1 MSAPLLPLALA
12 FALGAGLG
20 LTVEAP
26 VWLGPVGL
34 GAVVLLLV
42 TGRGRSLAGA
52 STGVVLL
59 CILAGWARAA
69 LPDPLPAVRGVG
81 PGPVVLEGLVGGA
94 PEVEGPRIRFPLV
107 LRRAGADP
115 ARPASG
121 TLPLSLYGP
130 APPLGPG
137 DHIRVTGEIR
147 ALAPFRNLGVGPPG
161 ARPRT
166 PRYVAT
172 ARAAGVERLP
182 PAPLPWWL
190 RTRLGI
196 HAVIEAHLPPVSGA
210 LLEGLLIGERRQLPP
225 TLLADF
231 RRAGVYHVLA
241 ISGFNVALVASSA
254 FLLFR
259 LARLPAPLA
268 VSLALATLV
277 AFAAIV
283 GGQAS
288 VLRATVMGGLF
299 LAASLFGRESRVWNS
314 LAAALLVLL
323 ALDPGSLAEP
333 GLQLSFAA
341 TAGLLHLGP
350 WIRGW
355 LAPWCPGPVATV
367 LSVSAGAQLGV
378 TPVTLFHFGQ
388 LSPLGVAANLLVV
401 PLAGLLTTGGVLTLA
416 VATASESLAHPLFQS
431 LWLLLVLL
439 RLVVRAVAALPG
451 AIVYVAPP
459 PALAVAAAG
468 LALLLLPWIRGRW
481 AALGV
486 AALAVGAG
494 ASATAAAWP
503 HGLVRVLVLDVGQ
516 GEAILVQAP
525 DGPALLVDT
534 GGGGPGRGDRGER
547 VVVPALRRLG
557 LRRLAAVALTEGA
570 PDHAGGLA
578 GILEGMPIGE
588 VWIPAGS
595 EGAPWLDPAVA
606 RGIPRR
612 TLARGDRLWIGSL
625 LVTVLHPPRPPRPP
639 QEEPAEGPGPGGPS
653 RQAPLLLRV
662 EWGLFAAVLATGS
675 GSTAETPALRAG
687 LPLDATVLKVSGN
700 GSRRGSAPEFL
711 AAVGP
716 RLAVIPVGTRNPF
729 GHPAPDVL
737 ARLGAAGAAVYRT
750 DQDGAVDIRS
760 DGTRVWVRA
769 WGRPGPPVELPLRDG
784 P

>member
-20 LTVEAP
+20 LTVETP
-26 VWLGPVGL
+26 FWLPPAGL
-34 GAVVLLLV
+34 AGAVLLLV

-52 STGVVLL
+52 STGVVVL
-59 CILAGWARAA
+59 CLLAGWARVA
-69 LPDPLPAVRGVG
+69 LPDPLPAVRGVV

-94 PEVEGPRIRFPLV
+94 PEVEGPRMRFPLV
-107 LRRAGADP
+107 LRRTGAEP
-115 ARPASG
+115 GRPASG
-121 TLPLSLYGP
+121 TLPLSLYGS

-137 DHIRVTGEIR
+137 DHVRVTGEVR
-147 ALAPFRNLGVGPPG
+147 ALEPFRNPG
-161 ARPRT
+161 AEPRGAGPRT
-166 PRYVAT
+166 PRYLAT

-182 PAPLPWWL
+182 PTPLPWWL

-241 ISGFNVALVASSA
+241 ISGFNVALVAGSA

-259 LARLPAPLA
+259 LVRLPAPLA
-268 VSLALATLV
+268 AGLALATLV
-277 AFAAIV
+277 AFAAVV
-283 GGQAS
+283 GGQPS

-299 LAASLFGRESRVWNS
+299 LAAGLLGRESRVWNS

-341 TAGLLHLGP
+341 TAGLLHLAP
-350 WIRGW
+350 WIRAR
-355 LAPWCPGPVATV
+355 LAPWCPGPIASA
-367 LSVSAGAQLGV
+367 LAVSAGAQLGV
-378 TPVTLFHFGQ
+378 TPVMLLHFGQ

-416 VATASESLAHPLFQS
+416 VATVSESLAHPLFQS

-439 RLVVRAVAALPG
+439 RLVVRAAAALPG
-451 AIVYVAPP
+451 AIVYVPPP
-459 PALAVAAAG
+459 PALAMVAAG
-468 LALLLLPWIRGRW
+468 LALVLLPWIRGRS
-481 AALGV
+481 ATLGV
-486 AALAVGAG
+486 AALALGAG
-494 ASATAAAWP
+494 ALTIAAARP
-503 HGLVRVLVLDVGQ
+503 DGLVRIVVLDVGQ

-525 DGPALLVDT
+525 DGPAFLVDT

-557 LRRLAAVALTEGA
+557 LRRLTALALTEGA

-578 GILEGMPIGE
+578 GLLEGLPIDE

-595 EGAPWLDPAVA
+595 EEAPWLDPVVA
-606 RGIPRR
+606 RGIPQRA
-612 TLARGDRLWIGSL
+612 LARGDRLWVGSL
-625 LVTVLHPPRPPRPP
+625 LVTVLHPPRAG
-639 QEEPAEGPGPGGPS
+639 PAEGPESGGHPLE
-653 RQAPLLLRV
+653 APLLLRV
-662 EWGLFAAVLATGS
+662 EWGLFAAVLATG
-675 GSTAETPALRAG
+675 GGPAAEAATLRAG
-687 LPLDATVLKVSGN
+687 QPLGAPVLKVSGN
-700 GSRRGSAPEFL
+700 GSRRGSPPDFL

-729 GHPAPDVL
+729 GHPAPAVL
-737 ARLGAAGAAVYRT
+737 ARLGAAGATVYRT

-769 WGRPGPPVELPLRDG
+769 WGRPGPPVELLLRDG